1 MDFESELKSYT
12 DDDCIDYS
20 DRLGIVKI
28 PEDYALLL
36 NRDRTHFF
44 YIKAGG
50 VESCI
55 HWNKWAVY
63 RWIKEDSL
71 KISDCGCRFES
82 DKSNAIL
89 LCEECGKLPCHSREH
104 A

>member
-1 MDFESELKSYT
+1 MYGMNAMDFEQELQSYI
-12 DDDCIDYS
+12 DDDCTDYS

-28 PEDYALLL
+28 PEGYALLL

-55 HWNKWAVY
+55 HWSKWAVY
-63 RWIKEDSL
+63 RWIKEDS
-71 KISDCGCRFES
+71 
-82 DKSNAIL
+82 
-89 LCEECGKLPCHSREH
+89 KLPCHNREH